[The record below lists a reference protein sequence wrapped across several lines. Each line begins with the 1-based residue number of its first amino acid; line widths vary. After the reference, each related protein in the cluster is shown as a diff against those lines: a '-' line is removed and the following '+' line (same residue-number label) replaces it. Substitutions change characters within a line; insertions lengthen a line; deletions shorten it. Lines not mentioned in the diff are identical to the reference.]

1 MAPKPDLARSRK
13 ADEPDLTAAVEP
25 APRVEPAPMPSER
38 LEQLRSL
45 GYVEASRE
53 GASAAG
59 AGGPPLL
66 ALRTD
71 AGGADTL
78 SVSLDPEGGASE
90 VRIESPDGARSI
102 VERFPGGAT
111 RAELRLPHGWIGA
124 GRYRVV
130 VRSERGEREYF
141 LER

>member
-1 MAPKPDLARSRK
+1 MRSRS
-13 ADEPDLTAAVEP
+13 AATTAATSSIP
-25 APRVEPAPMPSER
+25 
-38 LEQLRSL
+38 
-45 GYVEASRE
+45 
-53 GASAAG
+53 
-59 AGGPPLL
+59 
-66 ALRTD
+66 
-71 AGGADTL
+71 
-78 SVSLDPEGGASE
+78 LDPDGGASE

-130 VRSERGEREYF
+130 VRSQRGEREYF